1 MVVLVLIKKELFP
14 FARVALNQKE
24 CQVNSPDSFTILL
37 KTKIHHSEFLTK
49 RNFFRSQIFLN
60 ACFWQPN
67 LTSKVNLSSCLQTE
81 NNKNNKI
88 PPPKITATDFNGI
101 RTQNHLVHKR
111 TLSHLIE
118 LCCEYLSVQCTWLYV
133 LIMSGTRFRAN
144 LYFIVA

>member
-24 CQVNSPDSFTILL
+24 CQVNSPDPFTILL

-88 PPPKITATDFNGI
+88 LPKNNS
-101 RTQNHLVHKR
+101 Q
-111 TLSHLIE
+111 
-118 LCCEYLSVQCTWLYV
+118 
-133 LIMSGTRFRAN
+133 
-144 LYFIVA
+144 